1 MNIENPKWMTPD
13 KLCLSVTINGINMAV
28 PKDENNIQYAAILE
42 WVADGNVIA
51 DADQMIHQNNKN

>member
-13 KLCLSVTINGINMAV
+13 KLCLSVTINGTNMAV

-42 WVADGNVIA
+42 WVAEGNTIE
-51 DADQMIHQNNKN
+51 DADDTPE